1 MTNLDDRDEQFLQIW
16 YLPKQLNEDFQ
27 KNVKQIKTFEKEKKE
42 RDATIKTLEDTIRI
56 LRQGN
61 TKHSSGIIVAK
72 ILFSN
77 NKHVGGGGS
86 GSGSGVAAVVGST
99 TIQGMEE

>member
-1 MTNLDDRDEQFLQIW
+1 M
-16 YLPKQLNEDFQ
+16 NEDFQ
-27 KNVKQIKTFEKEKKE
+27 KNVKQIKIFEKEIKE

-61 TKHSSGIIVAK
+61 TKHSPGIIVAK